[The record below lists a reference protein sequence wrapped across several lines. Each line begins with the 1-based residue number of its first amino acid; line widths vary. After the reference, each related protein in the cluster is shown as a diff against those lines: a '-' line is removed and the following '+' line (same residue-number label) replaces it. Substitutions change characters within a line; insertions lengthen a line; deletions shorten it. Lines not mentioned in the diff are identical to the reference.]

1 MVSNRKKIIREK
13 LDVYPYGKC
22 LEAVNA
28 YERQVN
34 FRCLVMAPAIQG
46 GLFAITS
53 YFSSILYPVGKQLL
67 SMQFWESQLE
77 QFQPNILLDTF
88 SDAFFDASLGQV
100 FYLMVP
106 MCCFLSMRANFGTV
120 MNFQFYMYNIN
131 DSKNLK

>member
-77 QFQPNILLDTF
+77 QFQPSILLDTF

-120 MNFQFYMYNIN
+120 INFDFKMYKIN
-131 DSKNLK
+131 DSIKN

>member
-77 QFQPNILLDTF
+77 QFQPSILLDTF
-88 SDAFFDASLGQV
+88 SDALFDASLGEV
-100 FYLMVP
+100 FYLMVLTWY
-106 MCCFLSMRANFGTV
+106 FFRVRAFFGTAI
-120 MNFQFYMYNIN
+120 NFEFYMYNIN
-131 DSKNLK
+131 ESKN